1 MSMSELIKTLR
12 LESVVSAAANF
23 DFGRL
28 KWVNQK
34 HLTQMSNDALVEKI
48 VEISPETNRVEKSK
62 LLLAIDLV
70 KERAETLL
78 DFWSLMRY
86 LFYAPEVFEE
96 KAIVKLSEKSKAI
109 LEQGEK
115 IACASE
121 NTAMLNKGEGYIDA
135 CLGWCAKNNI
145 KTGQLMMTFRIAF
158 VGGLHGIDLKKIVSF
173 IGLKE
178 TCARL
183 KRLNKLLG

>member
-1 MSMSELIKTLR
+1 MQIIQFVSLPLGQLSTISE
-12 LESVVSAAANF
+12 ES
-23 DFGRL
+23 
-28 KWVNQK
+28 
-34 HLTQMSNDALVEKI
+34 
-48 VEISPETNRVEKSK
+48 KS
-62 LLLAIDLV
+62 
-70 KERAETLL
+70 
-78 DFWSLMRY
+78 
-86 LFYAPEVFEE
+86 
-96 KAIVKLSEKSKAI
+96 I

-121 NTAMLNKGEGYIDA
+121 NTAMLNEGGGYIDA

-173 IGLKE
+173 IGYKE

-183 KRLNKLLG
+183 KRLKKFLD